1 MTITSTDN
9 FGHAS
14 GSISMSELRDYYG
27 LTGSVSLNANLNG
40 GTNPVPSSLPAAGSE
55 LKMSDFRSKNR
66 ILKKKGTT
74 EVKTSGVFW
83 SPAQSGCVQYNVYV
97 LGGGGSGGGHSTD
110 SGREKVASGGAAGG
124 VAFRGYSVQDDLT
137 SVTSSFARIQIVLTS
152 GSTSVKVRFQVAPG
166 DISTGSLVAIT
177 NLTSQPSAFTSLG
190 VDVTTLNNTSQ
201 TVTDAD
207 SSNNFVE
214 VNLTLSSGAGGSI
227 ALTGDA
233 PGSLTVNGASIA
245 IGAGGAGVSY
255 TAGSGTVISGRNG
268 GTTSFNPTGSGTTI
282 SATGGSRGF
291 GGRQGAIDATVTTT
305 LPVGEASSATT
316 IDAWGTCPASLGGSG
331 SGGEN
336 NYTGGN
342 GPGLSIGDD
351 ASGATGGG
359 SPNLGSSGVNGSTIS
374 ASGYA
379 KGATTGA
386 PTKPSEWGS
395 DVSVTF
401 QGGAAVQHSSGAAGA
416 SDAGNNY
423 GAGSGGSAS
432 EVGAGSTGSG
442 SSGAIFVT
450 YYEVNT

>member
-97 LGGGGSGGGHSTD
+97 LGGGGSGGGHSTS

-124 VAFRGYSVQDDLT
+124 VAFRRYSVQDDLT

-268 GTTSFNPTGSGTTI
+268 GTTSFNPTQR
-282 SATGGSRGF
+282 ALW
-291 GGRQGAIDATVTTT
+291 AH
-305 LPVGEASSATT
+305 L
-316 IDAWGTCPASLGGSG
+316 
-331 SGGEN
+331 
-336 NYTGGN
+336 
-342 GPGLSIGDD
+342 
-351 ASGATGGG
+351 
-359 SPNLGSSGVNGSTIS
+359 
-374 ASGYA
+374 
-379 KGATTGA
+379 
-386 PTKPSEWGS
+386 
-395 DVSVTF
+395 
-401 QGGAAVQHSSGAAGA
+401 
-416 SDAGNNY
+416 
-423 GAGSGGSAS
+423 
-432 EVGAGSTGSG
+432 
-442 SSGAIFVT
+442 
-450 YYEVNT
+450 

>member
-1 MTITSTDN
+1 MTITSLDN

-27 LTGSVSLNANLNG
+27 QSGAVSLSGDLSG
-40 GTNPVPSSLPAAGSE
+40 SSNPVPDSLPSSSNALAF
-55 LKMSDFRSKNR
+55 SDYRSANR

-74 EVKTSGVFW
+74 ETKTSGSFW
-83 SPAQSGCVQYNVYV
+83 SPAQSGCAQYNVYV

-124 VAFRGYSVQDDLT
+124 VAFRRYSTQDDLT
-137 SVTSSFARIQIVLTS
+137 SVTLSFTQVQIVLTS
-152 GSTSVKVRFQVAPG
+152 GSTAAKVRFLVAPG
-166 DISTGSLVAIT
+166 DIITGDLVAIT

-190 VDVTTLNNTSQ
+190 VDITTLNNTSQ

-207 SSNNFVE
+207 SVNDFVE
-214 VNLTLSSGAGGSI
+214 VGLTLDSGAGGSI
-227 ALTGDA
+227 ALTGSA
-233 PGSLTVNGASIA
+233 SGSITVNGASIS
-245 IGAGGAGVSY
+245 IGGGGYAVSY
-255 TAGSGTVISGRNG
+255 SAGSGTVISGRNG
-268 GTTSFNPTGSGTTI
+268 GTTSFNPTGSGATI

-305 LPVGEASSATT
+305 LPVGQASSATT
-316 IDAWGTCPASLGGSG
+316 ISAWGTCPASLGGSG

-342 GPGLSIGDD
+342 GPGLSLGSDH
-351 ASGATGGG
+351 SGATGGG
-359 SPNLGSSGVNGSTIS
+359 SPNLGSGGVNGSTAS
-374 ASGYA
+374 GSGYA

-395 DVSVTF
+395 DVAVTF

-432 EVGAGSTGSG
+432 ESGAGSTGSG

>member
-1 MTITSTDN
+1 MTITSLDN

-27 LTGSVSLNANLNG
+27 QSGAVSLSGDLSG
-40 GTNPVPSSLPAAGSE
+40 SSNPVPDSLPSSGSA
-55 LKMSDFRSKNR
+55 LAFSDYRSANR

-74 EVKTSGVFW
+74 ETKASGSSW

-124 VAFRGYSVQDDLT
+124 TSFRRYSVQDHSIT
-137 SVTSSFARIQIVLTS
+137 SAT
-152 GSTSVKVRFQVAPG
+152 
-166 DISTGSLVAIT
+166 ISIG
-177 NLTSQPSAFTSLG
+177 
-190 VDVTTLNNTSQ
+190 
-201 TVTDAD
+201 
-207 SSNNFVE
+207 
-214 VNLTLSSGAGGSI
+214 SSGA
-227 ALTGDA
+227 A
-233 PGSLTVNGASIA
+233 
-245 IGAGGAGVSY
+245 VSY
-255 TAGSGTVISGRNG
+255 SAGSGTVISGRNG
-268 GTTSFNPTGSGTTI
+268 GTTSFDPNGSGTTI

-291 GGRQGAIDATVTTT
+291 GGRQGEIDATVTTT

-316 IDAWGTCPASLGGSG
+316 ISAWGTCPASLGGSG

-342 GPGLSIGDD
+342 GPGLSLGSDQ
-351 ASGATGGG
+351 SGATGGG
-359 SPNLGSSGVNGSTIS
+359 SPNLGSGGANGSTVS
-374 ASGYA
+374 QSGYA
-379 KGATTGA
+379 KGATTSA
-386 PTKPSEWGS
+386 PSKPSEWGS
-395 DVSVTF
+395 DVAVTF

-432 EVGAGSTGSG
+432 ESGAGSTGSG

-450 YYEVNT
+450 YYEVNS